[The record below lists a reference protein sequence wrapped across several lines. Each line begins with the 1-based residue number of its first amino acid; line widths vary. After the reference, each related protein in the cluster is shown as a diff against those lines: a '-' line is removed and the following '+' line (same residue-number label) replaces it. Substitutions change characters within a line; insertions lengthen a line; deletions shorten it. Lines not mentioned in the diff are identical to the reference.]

1 MSLTCSVYG
10 LGLSVNV
17 PLAGLSGLAPAPRVD
32 VSIELGAIP
41 RGHDERDSRASP
53 IHTSDETDERGAPL
67 RLVTLTRGG
76 NYRIDYADG
85 TRIVVSA
92 DGANVW
98 AQGATPEIEDTA
110 IYLLGPV
117 LGFVLRL
124 RGINTLHASA
134 VAIEGS
140 ACAFVGASGSGKSSL
155 AAAFARRGHAVLSDD
170 VTPVAEHGGAF
181 VAHPAYPRLRLW
193 PDSVEGLFGDADCLP
208 RIVPGWDK
216 RFVDLAGT
224 RFRFQREPLPLAAI
238 YLLDPQ
244 PGPPSIEAVGAR
256 EAVMGIVAD
265 TYASYL
271 LDRGRRATEF
281 EFVARLVD
289 AVPVRRLRRG
299 DDLQRAGQVCDLVVQ
314 DMHAFV
320 PG

>member
-1 MSLTCSVYG
+1 MSVSCSVYG

-17 PLAGLSGLAPAPRVD
+17 PLAGLRGLGPAPRVD
-32 VSIELGAIP
+32 VSIEVGGIP
-41 RGHDERDSRASP
+41 AGRDERDPRAGP
-53 IHTSDETDERGAPL
+53 IHVSDETDERGTPL
-67 RLVTLTRGG
+67 RFVTLTRRGD
-76 NYRIDYADG
+76 YRIDYADG
-85 TRIVVSA
+85 TRIVVSG

-98 AQGATPEIEDTA
+98 AQGATSEVEDTA

-134 VAIEGS
+134 VAVGGR

-170 VTPVAEHGGAF
+170 VTPVVEHGGQF
-181 VAHPAYPRLRLW
+181 VAHPAYPRVRLW
-193 PDSVEGLFGDADCLP
+193 PDSVEGLFGDADFLP

-216 RFVDLAGT
+216 RFVDLAGP
-224 RFRFQREPLPLAAI
+224 RFRFQHEPLPLAAI
-238 YLLDPQ
+238 YLLDPR
-244 PGPPSIEAVGAR
+244 PGPPSIEAIGAR

-271 LDRGRRATEF
+271 LDRARRAREF
-281 EFVARLVD
+281 EFVGRLVSG
-289 AVPVRRLRRG
+289 VPVRRLRRG
-299 DDLQRAGQVCDLVVQ
+299 DDLAVVAQACDLVVA
-314 DMHAFV
+314 DLAV
-320 PG
+320 AAG